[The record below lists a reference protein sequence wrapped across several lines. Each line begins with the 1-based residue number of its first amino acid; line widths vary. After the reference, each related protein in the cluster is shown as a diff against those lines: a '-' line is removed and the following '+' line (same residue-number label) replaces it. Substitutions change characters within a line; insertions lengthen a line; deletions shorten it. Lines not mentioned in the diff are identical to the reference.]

1 MAKIHID
8 LRRDGIVKMRFPAN
22 INWTRTASGAKV
34 VAKDNSTKERKASA
48 KAFLDQM
55 NLVPR
60 DVRNV
65 ADELD
70 RIDSK

>member
-22 INWTRTASGAKV
+22 INWTRTKSGAKV
-34 VAKDNSTKERKASA
+34 AAEGSSTKELKSA
-48 KAFLDQM
+48 TAGFLATM

-60 DVRNV
+60 DVRDV
-65 ADELD
+65 ASELD
-70 RIDSK
+70 RMAE